1 MTIRHLYVYL
11 LTILLALPIY
21 AQIEVQGH
29 RGWRG
34 IYPEN
39 SIEGFIRALEVG
51 VDVLE
56 LDVVMSGDGH
66 PVVSH
71 EPWMNRTICRGSDNR
86 KIGRCKKVNL
96 YELTLEEIQAYDC
109 GKWGHPDFPQQR
121 LRPSV
126 KPSLAQALEATETWL
141 DEHPGLLA
149 GYNIEIKR
157 EKGWDNRYCP
167 PLNTYCDV
175 VLGVIRQAGIAER
188 CVLQSFDPEVLE
200 YLHRYAPDIPLA
212 LLTSKGKIVEN
223 MEKLSFTPAIYS
235 PNFRLLDEA
244 ELKIIKRLGIIVV
257 PWTVNEEKD
266 IYDMIQLGVDGII
279 SDYPERVLG
288 QLNRL

>member
-1 MTIRHLYVYL
+1 MIIRHLII
-11 LTILLALPIY
+11 ILLFTLA
-21 AQIEVQGH
+21 ANTAFSQIEVQGH

-39 SIEGFIRALEVG
+39 SNEGFIRALEIG

-56 LDVVMSGDGH
+56 LDVVMSKDGH

-71 EPWMNRTICRGSDNR
+71 EPWMNRTICRGADNR
-86 KIGRCKKVNL
+86 KISRCKKVNL
-96 YELTLEEIQAYDC
+96 YNLTLEEIQSYDC

-121 LRPSV
+121 LRSSV

-167 PLNTYCDV
+167 PLETYCDAV
-175 VLGVIRQAGIAER
+175 VRVIRDAGIAER

-200 YLHRYAPDIPLA
+200 YLHRFAPDIPLA
-212 LLTSKGKIVEN
+212 LLTSKGKISEN
-223 MEKLSFTPAIYS
+223 MSNLSFTPAIYS

-244 ELKIIKRLGIIVV
+244 EMKVIRRLGVIVV
-257 PWTVNEEKD
+257 PWTVNDEKH
-266 IYDMIQLGVDGII
+266 IYDMIQMGVDGII

>member
-1 MTIRHLYVYL
+1 MTIRHLFVCL

-39 SIEGFIRALEVG
+39 SIEGFIHALELG

-71 EPWMNRTICRGSDNR
+71 EPWMNRSICRDSNNR
-86 KIGRCKKVNL
+86 KIGRFKKVNL
-96 YELTLEEIQAYDC
+96 YEMTLEEIQAYDC
-109 GKWGHPDFPQQR
+109 GKWGHPNFPQQR
-121 LRPSV
+121 LRPAV

-157 EKGWDNRYCP
+157 EKGWDNRYSP
-167 PLNTYCDV
+167 PLATYCDAV
-175 VLGVIRQAGIAER
+175 VGVIRQAGIAER
-188 CVLQSFDPEVLE
+188 CVLQSFDPKVLE
-200 YLHRYAPDIPLA
+200 YLHKFAPDIPLS
-212 LLTSKGKIVEN
+212 LLTSKGNISEN
-223 MEKLSFTPAIYS
+223 LEKLSFTPAIYS
-235 PNFRLLDEA
+235 PNYRLLNEA
-244 ELKIIKRLGIIVV
+244 EMKVIKRLGMIVV

-266 IYDMIQLGVDGII
+266 IYDIIQLGVDGII
-279 SDYPERVLG
+279 SDFPERVLG